1 MSVRSQCRE
10 RSKKSKHDFLMI
22 FNSYEIIQHA
32 SFFTQTRH
40 FIIFVDVV
48 RLSQG
53 PAVGKFADTM
63 PTWWFCITINVQL
76 APNTAVTQCAAQ
88 PLILSGQLWLFTC
101 RMRRGVSTSFPK
113 VMGAQH
119 FRKPACTIASPP
131 TLFPL
136 VYNPIFPVHSC
147 PRRNSMG
154 TTAGV
159 SISSYT
165 THLGEF

>member
-1 MSVRSQCRE
+1 
-10 RSKKSKHDFLMI
+10 MI

-32 SFFTQTRH
+32 SFFTQTGH

-53 PAVGKFADTM
+53 PAVRKFTDTM
-63 PTWWFCITINVQL
+63 PKWWFYITINVQL

-101 RMRRGVSTSFPK
+101 RMRRGASTSFPK

-131 TLFPL
+131 TLFL
-136 VYNPIFPVHSC
+136 LIYNPIFPEEIAWVLLQGFLFPATQHTWVNFREK
-147 PRRNSMG
+147 PK
-154 TTAGV
+154 V
-159 SISSYT
+159 WQ
-165 THLGEF
+165 